1 METNVGIG
9 LTTCPNMR
17 NAKMIVRS
25 LLESKIVSCGQV
37 DGPILSIY
45 TWQNDLVESEEWRV
59 VLKFKIENHHDIL
72 KQIKILH
79 EYDVPQWVY
88 WESSS
93 SKECAQWIHDPSAC

>member
-1 METNVGIG
+1 MPEYAKCKNDRKKFIG
-9 LTTCPNMR
+9 KQNSELRTSRWTDF
-17 NAKMIVRS
+17 I
-25 LLESKIVSCGQV
+25 
-37 DGPILSIY
+37 IY

-93 SKECAQWIHDPSAC
+93 SKEYAQWIHDPSAC